1 MFVEIISNFRLRQL
15 VLAPIGL
22 CILVAPVAHAEDS
35 TRGIELTPFAGY
47 RFGGEFE
54 NEENVETGQTGQT
67 FELADDA
74 SYGLIFNYPYTDYT
88 EWEIYYSQ
96 QSTSVDAAGFTNTD
110 NRFDL
115 DVDYLQIGG
124 TYLFEE
130 TRAAVPYFVAT
141 VGVTKIDPDLEGT
154 SSDNFLSFGVGGGWK
169 FFPASRIGL
178 RLDGRFLG
186 TFIDSD
192 SKVFCQSGQAGGGCA
207 VALKGDLMYQF
218 EVQAGV
224 VMRF

>member
-1 MFVEIISNFRLRQL
+1 MFAEILNARHIRPWF
-15 VLAPIGL
+15 LALI
-22 CILVAPVAHAEDS
+22 CMTVNVAAAADAEKKL
-35 TRGIELTPFAGY
+35 TGFQLTPFAGY

-54 NEENVETGQTGQT
+54 EEDSDEEGSNET
-67 FELADDA
+67 FELDD
-74 SYGLIFNYPYTDYT
+74 SSSIGLIVNFPYTYYT

-96 QSTSVDAAGFTNTD
+96 QSTSIDAAGFANTEAQ
-110 NRFDL
+110 FDL

-124 TYLFEE
+124 TYLFEQ
-130 TRAAVPYFVAT
+130 AGPAIPYFVAT
-141 VGVTKIDPDLEGT
+141 VGATKIDPDLAGT

-169 FFPASRIGL
+169 FFPGSRVGL

-192 SKVFCQSGQAGGGCA
+192 SKVFCQSGQAGGSCA

-218 EVQAGV
+218 EMQAGV
-224 VMRF
+224 VFRF

>member
-1 MFVEIISNFRLRQL
+1 MLVKTFSTCGPRQR
-15 VLAPIGL
+15 VLALISL
-22 CILVAPVAHAEDS
+22 CILAAPAAHAEDS
-35 TRGIELTPFAGY
+35 GYGIQLTPFAGY

-54 NEENVETGQTGQT
+54 DKESGET
-67 FELADDA
+67 FELDDDA

-110 NRFDL
+110 ARFDL

-192 SKVFCQSGQAGGGCA
+192 SNVFCQSGQAGGGCA

>member
-1 MFVEIISNFRLRQL
+1 MLVETFSTCGLRKL
-15 VLAPIGL
+15 VLAFACFCVL
-22 CILVAPVAHAEDS
+22 LASVAHAEGS
-35 TRGIELTPFAGY
+35 APGIQLTPFAGY

-54 NEENVETGQTGQT
+54 DKESGET
-67 FELADDA
+67 FELDDDA
-74 SYGLIFNYPYTDYT
+74 SYGLIFNYPYTDFT

-130 TRAAVPYFVAT
+130 SRAAVPYFVAT

-192 SKVFCQSGQAGGGCA
+192 SNVFCQSGQEGGGCA

-218 EVQAGV
+218 EVQAGAV
-224 VMRF
+224 IRF